1 MNTMKATDTFVTPT
15 YNRLPVVMER
25 GEGYYLYD
33 QEGKKYLDF
42 TAGIGVNALGY
53 KHAQWVSA
61 TQNQLGQLQH
71 ISNLYYTGPAAEV
84 AQKLCVQSGMDHML
98 FVNSGAESNEVA
110 IKVARKYGHQTA
122 PDKHKILTLK
132 NSFHGRTIATL
143 SATGQE
149 AFHQHFGPFSEGF
162 NHIETN
168 DISDLHDKVT
178 ADVCAIMI
186 EIVQGEGGVIPLNA
200 AFIEEIAS
208 VCEQKDILLI
218 VDEVQTGMGRT
229 GKLFAY
235 EHYDIKP
242 DIVTCAKGLGNGLPI
257 GGALLGQKVKDVLNP
272 GDHGSTFGGNPVA
285 AAGAKVV
292 LDTLT
297 EEFLNTVE
305 NNSVY
310 LKEKL
315 KALDDVEQVTGLGLM
330 IGVAFKNSSAKE
342 VMLKAKEEGVLFLTA
357 KDKLR
362 LLPPLIMDKAGIDLA
377 VACLENIL
385 TTQKLEGVK

>member
-1 MNTMKATDTFVTPT
+1 MNTIKATDTFVTPT

-53 KHAQWVSA
+53 NHAQWVSA

-143 SATGQE
+143 SATGQD

-162 NHIETN
+162 DYIETN
-168 DISDLHDKVT
+168 DIGDLHDKVT

-186 EIVQGEGGVIPLNA
+186 EIVQGEGGVIPLDA
-200 AFIEEIAS
+200 SFIEEIAS

-235 EHYDIKP
+235 EHYGIEP

-257 GGALLGQKVKDVLNP
+257 GAALMGQKVKDVLNP

-315 KALDDVEQVTGLGLM
+315 EALDDVEQVTGLGLM

>member
-162 NHIETN
+162 DYIETN
-168 DISDLHDKVT
+168 DIGDLHDKVT

-285 AAGAKVV
+285 AAGANVV
-292 LDTLT
+292 IDTLT
-297 EEFLNTVE
+297 EKFLNTVE

-315 KALDDVEQVTGLGLM
+315 EALDDVEQVTGLGLM

>member
-1 MNTMKATDTFVTPT
+1 MNTIKATDTFVTPT

-53 KHAQWVSA
+53 NHAQWVSA

-143 SATGQE
+143 SATGQD

-162 NHIETN
+162 DYIETN
-168 DISDLHDKVT
+168 DIGDLHDKVT

-186 EIVQGEGGVIPLNA
+186 EIVQGEGGVIPLDA
-200 AFIEEIAS
+200 SFIEEIAS

-235 EHYDIKP
+235 EHYGIEP

-315 KALDDVEQVTGLGLM
+315 EALDDVEQVTGLGLM

>member
-1 MNTMKATDTFVTPT
+1 MNTIKATDTFVTPT

-33 QEGKKYLDF
+33 QEGEKYLDF

-53 KHAQWVSA
+53 NHAQWVSA

-143 SATGQE
+143 SATGQD

-162 NHIETN
+162 DYIETN
-168 DISDLHDKVT
+168 DIGDLHDKVT

-186 EIVQGEGGVIPLNA
+186 EIVQGEGGVIPLDA
-200 AFIEEIAS
+200 SFIEEIAS

-235 EHYDIKP
+235 EHYGIEP

-257 GGALLGQKVKDVLNP
+257 GAALMGQKVKDVLNP

-315 KALDDVEQVTGLGLM
+315 EALDDVEQVTGLGLM

>member
-143 SATGQE
+143 SATGQD

-162 NHIETN
+162 DYIETN
-168 DISDLHDKVT
+168 DIGDLHDKVT

-186 EIVQGEGGVIPLNA
+186 EIVQGEGGVIPLDA
-200 AFIEEIAS
+200 SFIEEIAL

-285 AAGAKVV
+285 AAGANVV
-292 LDTLT
+292 IDTLT
-297 EEFLNTVE
+297 EKFLNTVE

-315 KALDDVEQVTGLGLM
+315 EALDDVEQVTGLGLM

>member
-143 SATGQE
+143 SATGQD

-162 NHIETN
+162 DYIETN
-168 DISDLHDKVT
+168 DIGDLHDKVT

-186 EIVQGEGGVIPLNA
+186 EIVQGEGGVIPLDA
-200 AFIEEIAS
+200 SFIEEIAS

-235 EHYDIKP
+235 EHYGIEP

-315 KALDDVEQVTGLGLM
+315 EALDDVEQVTGLGLM

>member
-1 MNTMKATDTFVTPT
+1 MNTIKATDTFVTPT

-33 QEGKKYLDF
+33 QEGEKYLDF

-53 KHAQWVSA
+53 NHAQWVSA

-143 SATGQE
+143 SATGQD

-162 NHIETN
+162 DYIETN
-168 DISDLHDKVT
+168 DIGDLHDKVT

-186 EIVQGEGGVIPLNA
+186 EIVQGEGGVIPLDA
-200 AFIEEIAS
+200 SFIEEIAS

-315 KALDDVEQVTGLGLM
+315 EALDDVEQVTGLGLM

>member
-143 SATGQE
+143 SATGQD

-162 NHIETN
+162 DYIETN
-168 DISDLHDKVT
+168 DIGDLHDKVT

-186 EIVQGEGGVIPLNA
+186 EIVQGEGGVIPLDA
-200 AFIEEIAS
+200 SFIEEIAS

-315 KALDDVEQVTGLGLM
+315 EALDDVEQVTGLGLM

>member
-143 SATGQE
+143 SATGQD

-162 NHIETN
+162 DYIETN
-168 DISDLHDKVT
+168 DIGDLHDKVT

-186 EIVQGEGGVIPLNA
+186 EIVQGEGGVIPLDA
-200 AFIEEIAS
+200 SFIEEIAS

-235 EHYDIKP
+235 EHYGIEP

-257 GGALLGQKVKDVLNP
+257 GAALMGQKVKDVLNP

-315 KALDDVEQVTGLGLM
+315 EALDDVEQVTGLGLM

>member
-1 MNTMKATDTFVTPT
+1 MNTIKVTDAYVTPI
-15 YNRLPVVMER
+15 YNRLPVVFSK

-33 QEGKKYLDF
+33 QKGKKYLDF

-53 KHAQWVSA
+53 NHAQWVAA

-71 ISNLYYTGPAAEV
+71 ISNLYYTEPAAEV
-84 AQKLCVQSGMDHML
+84 ARKLCLQTGMDHVL

-110 IKVARKYGHQTA
+110 IKVARKYGHEKA
-122 PDKHKILTLK
+122 ADKHKILTLK

-143 SATGQE
+143 SATGQDS
-149 AFHQHFGPFSEGF
+149 FHQHFGPFSEGF
-162 NHIETN
+162 DHIETN
-168 DISDLHDKVT
+168 NISDLHEKVT
-178 ADVCAIMI
+178 GDVCAIMI

-208 VCEQKDILLI
+208 ICEKKDILLI
-218 VDEVQTGMGRT
+218 IDEVQTGMGRT

-235 EHYDIKP
+235 EHYGIKP

-257 GGALLGQKVKDVLNP
+257 GAALMGQKVKDVLKP

-285 AAGAKVV
+285 TAGATVV
-292 LDTLT
+292 LETLT
-297 EEFLNTVE
+297 DAFLNTVTE
-305 NNSVY
+305 NSHY

-315 KALDDVEQVTGLGLM
+315 EALKNVEQVTGLGLM
-330 IGVAFKNSSAKE
+330 IGVTFKHMAAKD

-362 LLPPLIMDKAGIDLA
+362 LLPPLIMDKEGIDLA
-377 VACLENIL
+377 VGCLETIL
-385 TTQKLEGVK
+385 KTQNLEDVE

>member
-162 NHIETN
+162 DYIETN
-168 DISDLHDKVT
+168 DIGDLHDKVT

-186 EIVQGEGGVIPLNA
+186 EIVQGEGGVIPLDA
-200 AFIEEIAS
+200 SFIEEIAS

-235 EHYDIKP
+235 EHYGIEP

-257 GGALLGQKVKDVLNP
+257 GAALMGQKVKDVLNP

-315 KALDDVEQVTGLGLM
+315 EALDDVEQVTGLGLM

>member
-143 SATGQE
+143 SATGQD

-162 NHIETN
+162 DYIETN
-168 DISDLHDKVT
+168 DIGDLHDKVT

-235 EHYDIKP
+235 EHYGIEP

-257 GGALLGQKVKDVLNP
+257 GAALMGQKVKDVLNP

-315 KALDDVEQVTGLGLM
+315 EALDDVEQVTGLGLM